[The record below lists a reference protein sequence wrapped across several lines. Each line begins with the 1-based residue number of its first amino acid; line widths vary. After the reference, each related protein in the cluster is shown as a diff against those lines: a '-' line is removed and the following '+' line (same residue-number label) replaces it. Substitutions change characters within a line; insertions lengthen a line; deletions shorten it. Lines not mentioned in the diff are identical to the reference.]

1 MRPYST
7 PPGPR
12 PIHHLLPL
20 AQPGAMHIGPFGPHP
35 LYFDKYSLFS
45 CCKFAFY
52 ETPGSL
58 TIFKKCVHTIGFESG
73 GYPAPREFQMGVSIG
88 FNAKW

>member
-20 AQPGAMHIGPFGPHP
+20 AQPGAMHIRPFGPHP

-45 CCKFAFY
+45 CCKIAFY

-58 TIFKKCVHTIGFESG
+58 TIFKKCVHAIGL
-73 GYPAPREFQMGVSIG
+73 IG
-88 FNAKW
+88 RKVEKEKSRKSNLSS